1 MDVKQVYDILNT
13 ITSEILGDSIV
24 VAEDLSNIVDVGV
37 AYENMQN
44 GYDNFVR
51 SLHDHIGRV
60 VFVDRVYRGRA
71 PSVIQDGWLY
81 GSILEKIRGKL
92 PEAVENESWTLE
104 DGASYDPN
112 VFTKPTAIA
121 KFFNKRVTFEIDMSF
136 TEMQVRSAFSSAMQ
150 MNGLMSMIRTNIEN
164 SMTIKMDSLVMRTIN
179 AAIAETLYAEYTS
192 GSYSASSGVR
202 AVNLLYLYNQTLA
215 EANRI
220 SASDALTDAGFMRF
234 ATLTIKNYISRMG
247 VISTLFNIGETEKF
261 TPADMLHLVMLD
273 VFKNSV
279 EAYLYD
285 GLNQFN
291 TENIRLPSNVET
303 VPYWQG
309 SGTSYAWSDVSN
321 VKVNT
326 PSGHSVDAS
335 GILAIAFD
343 RDALGVSNVSRRVT
357 SNYNPKGEFWN
368 EFHKFDA
375 GYFLDL
381 DENIVVFFIA

>member
-1 MDVKQVYDILNT
+1 MDVKQVYVILNT
-13 ITSEILGDSIV
+13 ITSEILGDSVI

-71 PSVIQDGWLY
+71 PSVIRDGWLY

-179 AAIAETLYAEYTS
+179 AAIAETLYAEYTG

-279 EAYLYD
+279 ESYLYD

-321 VKVNT
+321 IKVIT
-326 PSGHSVDAS
+326 PSGHSVNAS

-381 DENIVVFFIA
+381 DENIVVFFVA